1 MAFKL
6 VVRKKLR
13 VPVKGT
19 LKDENGKPVSFNFV
33 LICDRLTQ
41 TEIDEMIKDKEESVK
56 DFVERVTVGWEDVLY
71 DDGQPIPFDADNLAA
86 VLETAGL
93 PVVCYQTYIKE
104 VGAVVKN

>member
-19 LKDENGKPVSFNFV
+19 LKDELGKPVPFDFV
-33 LICDRLTQ
+33 LTCDRLTQ
-41 TEIDEMIKDKEESVK
+41 SEIDDAIKNKDESVK
-56 DFVERVTVGWEDVLY
+56 DFIQRVTNDWDGVQDES
-71 DDGQPIPFDADNLAA
+71 GQPMPFNADSLAA